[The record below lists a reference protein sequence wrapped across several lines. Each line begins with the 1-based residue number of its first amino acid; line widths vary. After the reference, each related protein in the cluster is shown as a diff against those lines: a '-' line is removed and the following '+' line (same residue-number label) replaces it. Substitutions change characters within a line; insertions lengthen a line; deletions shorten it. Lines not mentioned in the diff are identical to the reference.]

1 MIKHIVMW
9 TFQASESA
17 SKEEN
22 IAKAK
27 ELLLAMP
34 EQIAQIA
41 SLEVGDNFSTRP
53 VAYDLV
59 LITTHNHKQD
69 LQGYIAHPKH
79 QEVAAFIG
87 SVKDKSAVVDFE
99 C

>member
-1 MIKHIVMW
+1 MIKHVVMW
-9 TFQASESA
+9 TFQASETA

-27 ELLLAMP
+27 EMLLSMP
-34 EQIAQIA
+34 EQIPQIA
-41 SLEVGDNFSTRP
+41 SLEVGENFSTRP
-53 VAYDLV
+53 VAHELV
-59 LITTHNHKQD
+59 LITTHNNKQD
-69 LQGYIAHPKH
+69 LQGYIEHPKH

-99 C
+99 Y